1 MIRRRIG
8 SVPISTQNKPG
19 FMSVK
24 IKQRDLTDCGAACL
38 ASVAAHYKHRLPVAR
53 VRQLA
58 GTGVRGTNVAGMIEA
73 AEKIGF
79 EAQGVKGKKESLP
92 KIPLPAIAH
101 LTVQDNKL
109 HHFVVICRAH
119 KKNLVYMDPAD
130 GKKHRETYETFE
142 KKWTGVLI
150 LLQPSRSFTAGD
162 ETISRAGRFLH
173 LLRPH
178 KAVLAQVLTGAVVYT
193 LLGLSTAIYMQKI
206 TDNVLTEENMPLMN
220 LLTLGMI
227 LILILQIAVG
237 VFRSVFTV
245 KTGQQIDLQLIL
257 GYYKHLLRLP
267 QQFFDGMR
275 TGEIISRINDAVKIR
290 TFINE
295 VAVNLIVNALII
307 LFSFAL
313 MFTYYWKL
321 ALCLLIVIPLY
332 CGIYFVANRFN
343 ARIHR
348 KLMENSADLE
358 AQLVES
364 VNAAGTIKRFGLEEF
379 ADLKTEILF
388 TRLLKSSYRASMNNV
403 FTANATQFSSRLF
416 AIILLWAGAGFV
428 IGQQLTPG
436 ELLSF
441 YALVGYFTGPMESLI
456 SSNRQFQEARIA
468 ADRLFE
474 IMDLQK
480 EENGEK
486 VRLTRE
492 MIGDIRFEQVCFR
505 YGSRTPVFR
514 ELTIHIKKGSVTAV
528 VGESGSGK
536 STLIS
541 LLQYLYPLQKGH
553 IYIGAQ
559 DIQYLDNNTLR
570 QLVSVVPQQIDLFAG
585 DIIENIAVG
594 DLEPDWQR
602 ILEICGQLGLLPF
615 IEKLP
620 NGFHTFLGENGAT
633 LSGGQ
638 KQKLA
643 IARALYR
650 DPEILIMDEATSS
663 LDAHAE
669 HEVQQTIHHLRGKG
683 KTIILIAHRL
693 STVMH
698 ADQIYV
704 LKKGELVG
712 QGTHHEL
719 MAEQGDYYRL
729 WKRNQVL

>member
-1 MIRRRIG
+1 
-8 SVPISTQNKPG
+8 
-19 FMSVK
+19 MSVK
-24 IKQRDLTDCGAACL
+24 IKQRDFTDCGAACL
-38 ASVAAHYKHRLPVAR
+38 ASVAAHYKLRLPVAR
-53 VRQLA
+53 IRQFA
-58 GTGVRGTNVAGMIEA
+58 GTDTRGTNVVGMIEA

-79 EAQGVKGKKESLP
+79 DAQGVKGKTNSLP

-101 LTVQDNKL
+101 VVVQEKL
-109 HHFVVICRAH
+109 HHFVVICKAN
-119 KKNLVYMDPAD
+119 KKSVTFMDPAD

-150 LLQPSRSFTAGD
+150 LLRPSASFVAGD
-162 ETISRAGRFLH
+162 KTTSRRSRLFS

-178 KAVLAQVLTGAVVYT
+178 KAVLVQVLTGAIIYT

-206 TDNVLTEENMPLMN
+206 TDNVLTEGNMPLMN
-220 LLTLGMI
+220 LLTMGMI

-237 VFRSVFTV
+237 IFRTIFTI
-245 KTGQQIDLQLIL
+245 KTGQQIDIQLIL

-267 QQFFDGMR
+267 QQFFDSMR

-290 TFINE
+290 AFIND
-295 VAVNLIVNALII
+295 VAVNLVVNFLII

-332 CGIYFVANRFN
+332 SGIYFIANRFN

-379 ADLKTEILF
+379 SDLKTEMLF
-388 TRLLKSSYRASMNNV
+388 TRLLKSSYSASMNNV
-403 FTANATQFSSRLF
+403 FSMNATQFSSRLF
-416 AIILLWAGAGFV
+416 SIILLWAGAGYV

-441 YALVGYFTGPMESLI
+441 YALVGYFTAPMESLI
-456 SSNRQFQEARIA
+456 NSNQQFQEARIA

-480 EENGEK
+480 EESGNK
-486 VRLTRE
+486 ILLTPE
-492 MIGDIRFEQVCFR
+492 MSGDIRFEQVAFR
-505 YGSRTPVFR
+505 YGSRPLVFR
-514 ELTIHIKKGSVTAV
+514 NLSMVIRKGSVTAV

-541 LLQYLYPLQKGH
+541 LLQYLYPLQEGH
-553 IYIGAQ
+553 IYIGPY
-559 DIQYLDNNTLR
+559 DIRYLDNRTLR

-585 DIIENIAVG
+585 DVIENIAIG
-594 DLEPDWQR
+594 DMEPDWQR
-602 ILEICGQLGLLPF
+602 ILDICGQLGFLSF

-650 DPEILIMDEATSS
+650 NPEILIMDEATSS

-669 HEVQQTIHHLRGKG
+669 HEVQQTIHHLRCSG
-683 KTIILIAHRL
+683 KTIIIIAHRL

-698 ADQIYV
+698 ADRIYV
-704 LKKGELVG
+704 LKKGELVA

-719 MAEQGDYYRL
+719 MAAQGDYYQL
-729 WKRNQVL
+729 WKRNQVQ